1 VLDLLQIFGWPAAI
15 LLAGVILDLY
25 SDAELKTI
33 VVEYFRGARQ
43 PKDIFVSLRLFLHGF
58 LFRLLGNIAN
68 LSRFFLR
75 SSTISIIVVIIIFTY
90 QQYHIKFVKEGC
102 YLSCHTQ
109 YFFENYV
116 NGWAILTLLFANC
129 VVDYCS
135 NVVTISLI
143 ELATRHCNRL
153 QFLVI
158 AAASLSLSVII
169 FTTIFPIGIVLSVLV
184 HQMTDSSARL
194 NVAPTGKE
202 YFPEML
208 VNLTKNAM
216 SKTGFQMSYFS
227 ITPMDNFSPTQTVP
241 EVMPLVTKSTSSP
254 REQTEVAAQLI
265 TGGNED
271 DSFIIGGKESGWSAF
286 VTVEDH
292 PPIPST
298 NWLWAAYEAAFTAAN
313 LVREGFLG
321 AIQFEE
327 IDQTLSGFNRD
338 LFARFRG
345 PLEYAIKCKSTGYR
359 SIIKTLAGIDN
370 ILDAA
375 KETCGDDIV
384 AIAFLPNADSVVR
397 RLKINGSEWR
407 KIPISPFFLSSFTVA
422 VIYYLGVVT
431 TWLVLWLDR
440 KSSQFFSNRYLK
452 TGKYPFTFVS
462 AAIFLLTEITV
473 FLVHNFAS
481 WGSA

>member
-1 VLDLLQIFGWPAAI
+1 
-15 LLAGVILDLY
+15 
-25 SDAELKTI
+25 
-33 VVEYFRGARQ
+33 
-43 PKDIFVSLRLFLHGF
+43 
-58 LFRLLGNIAN
+58 
-68 LSRFFLR
+68 
-75 SSTISIIVVIIIFTY
+75 
-90 QQYHIKFVKEGC
+90 
-102 YLSCHTQ
+102 
-109 YFFENYV
+109 
-116 NGWAILTLLFANC
+116 
-129 VVDYCS
+129 
-135 NVVTISLI
+135 
-143 ELATRHCNRL
+143 
-153 QFLVI
+153 
-158 AAASLSLSVII
+158 
-169 FTTIFPIGIVLSVLV
+169 
-184 HQMTDSSARL
+184 MTDSGARL

-202 YFPEML
+202 YFPEVL

-227 ITPMDNFSPTQTVP
+227 ITPMDNFSPTQTIP
-241 EVMPLVTKSTSSP
+241 EVLPLVTKSTSSP

-286 VTVEDH
+286 VTVEDR
-292 PPIPST
+292 PPIPSA

-321 AIQFEE
+321 AVQFEE
-327 IDQTLSGFNRD
+327 IDQTLYGFNRD
-338 LFARFRG
+338 LSARFHG

-359 SIIKTLAGIDN
+359 SMIKTLAGIDN
-370 ILDAA
+370 ILDTA

-440 KSSQFFSNRYLK
+440 RSSQFFSNRYLK

-462 AAIFLLTEITV
+462 AAIFLLTEIIV
-473 FLVHNFAS
+473 FLVHNFAG